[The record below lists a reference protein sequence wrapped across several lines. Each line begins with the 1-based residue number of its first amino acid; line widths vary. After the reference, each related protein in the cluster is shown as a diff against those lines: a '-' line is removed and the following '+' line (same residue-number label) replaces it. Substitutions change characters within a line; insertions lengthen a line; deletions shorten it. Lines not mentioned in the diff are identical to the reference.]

1 MNKIIKQSTT
11 RYKHVTIIVKVVLVV
26 EVNFFYMTPKFLIEG
41 EYILYYIKIICG
53 MCGVV
58 LWYVTC
64 LKFYIQVAVISWL
77 HVVICSN

>member
-41 EYILYYIKIICG
+41 DCILYYIKIVCG
-53 MCGVV
+53 ICGVV
-58 LWYVTC
+58 LWYVTY
-64 LKFYIQVAVISWL
+64 LNFYI
-77 HVVICSN
+77 